1 MKRILVFC
9 VVGCCTLLA
18 ALAGADAPANGT
30 VSEHS
35 DPSAA
40 LNTGAPEIHAADLQR
55 HIETLASEQMA
66 GRLTGTAGE
75 RAATAYVAALFEGFG
90 LAPAGDD
97 GTYFQAFPFTAGV
110 SLGLGNTLLGELPA
124 GDGRTTPQA
133 GPAYVV
139 NRDWRPLTFSKT
151 GRFEPAGVV
160 FAGYGIAAPA
170 ADGQPA
176 YDSYAH
182 LDVTD
187 NWVLVFR
194 YLPENIAQQRRS
206 HLKRYASLRRKAM
219 VARDHGA
226 RGLIVVSGPNAT
238 VNDQLVGL
246 AFDASLAGTSIGGLS
261 VTDAVA
267 ATWLQAGGK
276 DLKTLHDAAD
286 TGRPVAGF
294 TLTGLRLTA
303 RIDIRQ
309 EKKTGRNVLA
319 RLPANGPTGSR
330 PLVIGAHIDHLG
342 RGHGT
347 ASLARGQ
354 EKGTIH
360 YGADDNASGVAGL
373 LEIAQHL
380 AAQKARERLALQRD
394 VVFAAWSGE
403 EMGLLGSS
411 HFTRAFDDHAAQPAA
426 PRPAAYL
433 NMDMIGRLQKS
444 VVLQGVG
451 SSAVWTDLIEQ
462 ANAGLGLPLS
472 LQNESYLPTDATAF
486 YLKRVPVLSA
496 FTGAHEDYHT
506 PRDTADKI
514 QLAGTEK
521 ITRLMAALAAKLAT
535 RQDVPDY
542 REMDRPSR
550 QVGRVGLRAYL
561 GTIPDYTQADVI
573 GVRLSGVVSGG
584 PAARAGL
591 QDGDIIIRLAGRRIE
606 NIYDYTYALDGLRID
621 TPVEIGVQRRGQELV
636 LSITPGSRE

>member
-1 MKRILVFC
+1 
-9 VVGCCTLLA
+9 
-18 ALAGADAPANGT
+18 
-30 VSEHS
+30 
-35 DPSAA
+35 
-40 LNTGAPEIHAADLQR
+40 
-55 HIETLASEQMA
+55 MA

-110 SLGLGNTLLGELPA
+110 SLGPDNALLSELPA
-124 GDGRTTPQA
+124 RDGRTTPQA
-133 GPAYVV
+133 GPAYMV

-194 YLPENIAQQRRS
+194 YLPENIAQDRRS

-219 VARDHGA
+219 LARDHGA

-246 AFDASLAGTSIGGLS
+246 AFDASLAGTSIGVLS
-261 VTDAVA
+261 VADAVA
-267 ATWLQAGGK
+267 ANWLQAGGK

-294 TLTGLRLTA
+294 ALPGLRLTA
-303 RIDIRQ
+303 RIDIQQ

-319 RLPANGPTGSR
+319 RLPANGPAGRR

-342 RGHGT
+342 RGHG
-347 ASLARGQ
+347 AGSLARGTDQ
-354 EKGTIH
+354 GAIH

-373 LEIAQHL
+373 LEIAQQL
-380 AAQKARERLALQRD
+380 AARKAGGRLALQRD
-394 VVFAAWSGE
+394 VIFAAWSGE

-411 HFTRAFDDHAAQPAA
+411 HYTRAFDDQAARPAA

-444 VVLQGVG
+444 VVLQGIG
-451 SSAVWTDLIEQ
+451 SSSVWTDLIEQ
-462 ANAGLGLPLS
+462 AKAGLGLSLS
-472 LQNESYLPTDATAF
+472 LQNESYLPTDATSF

-521 ITRLMAALAAKLAT
+521 IARLLAALAVKLAT
-535 RQDVPDY
+535 RQDAPDY
-542 REMDRPSR
+542 REMDRPSG

-561 GTIPDYTQADVI
+561 GTIPDYAQAEVV
-573 GVRLSGVVSGG
+573 GVRLSGVVGGG

-591 QDGDIIIRLAGRRIE
+591 QDGDIIIRLAGRRVE

-621 TPVEIGVQRRGQELV
+621 TPVEIVVQRHDRELV